1 MIELKEMEKHEFDDI
16 FAVMEQNFIPDEL
29 RDYAEA
35 RRVLSEPSYHVFHV
49 VKEGEKVGFITVW
62 CLDGVTF
69 AEHFVIYERFR
80 NGGLGALALA
90 ALQQKFD
97 RIVLEVEHPD
107 TPMKARRLAFY
118 KRNGFHVNNYPYAQ
132 PPYLEGANEIPM
144 YLMTNQRAINID
156 EFKRFKATLYKEVY
170 NIDLKQ

>member
-1 MIELKEMEKHEFDDI
+1 MIALMEMEKHEFDGI

-35 RRVLSEPSYHVFHV
+35 RRVLNEPAYHIFHV
-49 VKEGEKVGFITVW
+49 VKDGEKVGFITVW

-118 KRNGFHVNNYPYAQ
+118 KRNGFFENDYPYFQ
-132 PPYLEGANEIPM
+132 PAYRQDGCEVPLI
-144 YLMTNQRAINID
+144 LMSYPAPLD
-156 EFKRFKATLYKEVY
+156 SPAATATHIRREVY
-170 NIDLKQ
+170 KKSE

>member
-1 MIELKEMEKHEFDDI
+1 MIALMEMEKHEFDGI

-35 RRVLSEPSYHVFHV
+35 RRVLNEPAYHIFHV

-80 NGGLGALALA
+80 NGGFGAGALA

-97 RIVLEVEHPD
+97 CIVLEVEHPD

-118 KRNGFHVNNYPYAQ
+118 KRNGFFENDYPYFQ
-132 PPYLEGANEIPM
+132 PAYRQDGSEVPLILMSYPAPLESPA
-144 YLMTNQRAINID
+144 
-156 EFKRFKATLYKEVY
+156 ATAAHIRREVY
-170 NIDLKQ
+170 KKAE